1 MRDHITIIKAGL
13 QSATCSYFCYS
24 TLRRLWLVSVA
35 TPPRL
40 TYSVHRDRLDNHG
53 TSQPLRWCRQSE
65 PFIFIEPGSANNN
78 FLRLAAFAQRTRKA
92 RLLLTCGAIHLVPPP
107 ASCGE
112 ERRMCA
118 FPLNC
123 HTTSGSFQR
132 DSAVLTLKGC
142 HSTRSQPVMAYWQ
155 AAGDF
160 TGKIRDPD
168 SPV

>member
-1 MRDHITIIKAGL
+1 
-13 QSATCSYFCYS
+13 
-24 TLRRLWLVSVA
+24 
-35 TPPRL
+35 
-40 TYSVHRDRLDNHG
+40 
-53 TSQPLRWCRQSE
+53 
-65 PFIFIEPGSANNN
+65 
-78 FLRLAAFAQRTRKA
+78 
-92 RLLLTCGAIHLVPPP
+92 
-107 ASCGE
+107 
-112 ERRMCA
+112 MCA

-142 HSTRSQPVMAYWQ
+142 HSTRSRPAMAYWQ